1 MSGPDEDSRA
11 LEEGEVSL
19 PFPSL
24 PFPEILTAV
33 LKNPM
38 KRGGSLPAL
47 SLVDGGHVSVSG
59 RVTAFGREA
68 PAFVVTA

>member
-11 LEEGEVSL
+11 LEEGEV
-19 PFPSL
+19 SL